1 MVTTK
6 HVLILANSIKHWPGV
21 CVAGR
26 EIRSS
31 GNSYEIGPWVRPV
44 SANGEGE
51 LSPSE
56 TRLAGNKQPMVMDFI
71 EMPLAQHVGDP
82 LQPENWLIET
92 PGRWRSVNSLYQQP
106 GLELLREEPKSVW
119 LQKDERVDRVSPS
132 HLKKSPPDQSLYMIH
147 VPSIQARFEW
157 NEWDGRYK
165 QRRRALF
172 RYRGVNY
179 ELNITDP
186 EFSERYRAQFPAK
199 GKPPNTFRVTPPNG
213 CYLCV
218 SLAPE
223 FNGYHYKVVATII
236 EAN

>member
-1 MVTTK
+1 MPDSK
-6 HVLILANSIKHWPGV
+6 HILILANSIKHWPGV
-21 CVAGR
+21 CIAGR
-26 EIRSS
+26 EILST
-31 GNSYEIGPWVRPV
+31 GKSYSIGTWVRPV

-56 TRLAGNKQPMVMDFI
+56 TKLAGSKQPAVMDFI
-71 EMPLAQHVGDP
+71 DVPLSHHVGDP
-82 LQPENWLIET
+82 LQPENWLIDA
-92 PGRWRSVNSLYQQP
+92 GQRWRSVNVVYQRP
-106 GLELLREEPKSVW
+106 GLELLVEEPKSIW
-119 LQKDERVDRVSPS
+119 LQKNERVDRVSPEY
-132 HLKKSPPDQSLYMIH
+132 LRKAPPDQSLYLIH
-147 VPSIQARFEW
+147 IPSIQARFEW

-172 RYRGVNY
+172 AYRGLNY

-199 GKPPNTFRVTPPNG
+199 GQLAKTFTVTPPNG

-236 EAN
+236 EAH